1 MFSFR
6 AVSTRVRSL
15 IVRTDEELIRESLKG
30 ETAAFGELASIHRGN
45 VERICCRFFSDPEIV
60 LDLTQESF
68 IRAFA
73 GLRSYREEL
82 PFRSWLR
89 AIVVNVCYDELR
101 RRRRRPEDL
110 VADLGEA
117 EQSWAQLVNET
128 TPEDMLEQAQKLAA
142 AYDLAHK
149 LLDTLRPEDRVIT
162 TLKESEELTIEEI
175 AKIMGWSGAKVKIR
189 IFRARQLMRRRAEQ
203 ILSMGR
209 GARKR

>member
-1 MFSFR
+1 
-6 AVSTRVRSL
+6 
-15 IVRTDEELIRESLKG
+15 
-30 ETAAFGELASIHRGN
+30 
-45 VERICCRFFSDPEIV
+45 
-60 LDLTQESF
+60 
-68 IRAFA
+68 
-73 GLRSYREEL
+73 
-82 PFRSWLR
+82 
-89 AIVVNVCYDELR
+89 
-101 RRRRRPEDL
+101 PEDL